1 MTPESERRSGRE
13 RGFVLLL
20 VLWTLALVALIG
32 TQVTAAGRS
41 ETQIAGNLK
50 AAAVAEAAADA
61 AVSEAALHLLDA
73 SKARWVAG
81 GVYLA
86 RLPQANVEI
95 GITDEA
101 RRLPV
106 NTAPVALLTAVARLA
121 GADPHTAKVLASQ
134 IADWRSPAPL
144 PLKLGAKAPQYAA
157 AGRMFGPPNRSIR
170 SLSELRLVLG
180 MTPGLLARLVPH
192 LSAYTETS
200 PVPAM
205 ADPLVRAAMAEVAL
219 EGISPLA
226 FQEAGVFRVV
236 AAATSVGGGRFVRRA
251 VIRLSGAGGSS
262 AGGSSAGASPR
273 AFDVLA
279 WWSGDDGEM
288 D

>member
-73 SKARWVAG
+73 SQARWVAG

-86 RLPQANVEI
+86 RLPQANVDI

-106 NTAPVALLTAVARLA
+106 NTAPVALLTAVVRLA

-180 MTPGLLARLVPH
+180 MTPGLLARLAPH

-236 AAATSVGGGRFVRRA
+236 AAANSVGGGRFVRRA
-251 VIRLSGAGGSS
+251 VIRLSG